1 MNRRHFM
8 MIVGGGMVVSAGA
21 ASAFVVTR
29 RPDKA
34 LAPWERAG
42 SDYQEPRRRILSYAI
57 LAPNP
62 HNRQPWLLDLAT
74 PDQVVLY
81 VDTNRLLPH
90 TDPFG
95 RQITIGLGCFLEV
108 MAIAASQQG
117 YRLDVA
123 LFPQGSDDRAL
134 DTRPIARIRFIAEK
148 AVRPDPLFTQILS
161 RRSLKEPFD
170 LDRPVADDLLAKLA
184 VAAAHGSQIGT
195 ANDPDTVAGLRRL
208 TTDALALEI
217 DTPRTYKESV
227 DLFRIGKAEI
237 EANPDGIDLGGPLL
251 DSLHAL
257 GQISRDQALD
267 RTSSTFSQ
275 GRDAVLANTQTAMA
289 HIWLTT
295 TGNDRADQIRAGRD
309 WARIN
314 LVATELGLGLQP
326 LSQALQEYPEMAEH
340 YRTAHKLL
348 APQGGTVQMLGRL
361 GYAAAV
367 GPSPRWPLEAKII

>member
-1 MNRRHFM
+1 
-8 MIVGGGMVVSAGA
+8 MVVSAGA

-42 SDYQEPRRRILSYAI
+42 SAYSEPRRRILSYAI

-74 PDQVVLY
+74 PDQVLLY

-208 TTDALALEI
+208 TADALALEI

-267 RTSSTFSQ
+267 RTSTTFSQ

-361 GYAAAV
+361 GYGAAV